1 MDSSEHRDYLHDL
14 SLRLVRLSGNERIRK
29 RIRGAGG
36 GDAFNVLDEVPQF
49 TLDHLL
55 AGKTLGLIPYPN
67 IEDVLKD
74 EKTKEFEDE
83 FHDLREQEGREFDSL
98 DKEEERELK
107 DRVREVLEL
116 PPIEEILPDH
126 SIDLPKTPTGE
137 EQPERKH
144 VDRQLQ
150 TDIPEESFG
159 STLSRIEK
167 RRLVFEREKGLMT
180 FYLAIGFLE
189 WTRQKPNSKDFYH
202 FNSPLLLL
210 PLHFDLSSTSAK
222 IAQMGGDIRLN
233 EDLFHA
239 LKEVTGEEPPELPD
253 SEEEW
258 EGETKGEGDEVDIDA
273 YLDLFQTFVTE
284 NGSPEWKLRR
294 RMVIGIFKSTGI
306 PPSELLPE
314 RFTDESIERMG
325 SWVLGEDA
333 VQERLSLRNVD
344 SEKNSELAPAFA
356 LPVDSSQHS
365 AVLDVAEGMN
375 LVIEGPPGTGKSQ
388 TIVNLIAGAI
398 NQNKKVLFLAQ
409 KTAALEVVRH
419 RLQKVGLGDKC
430 LAIHSEYSSK
440 AEVFEEVGKRI
451 SIKAADK
458 PIRKEFERLSK
469 RRDKCIA
476 KLNRYS
482 SLLAVKLGTTE
493 GASKDDDLFTA
504 YEAVNEHSM
513 LSHVPNHLKDNFSIP
528 AQVGKTLLKD
538 LRKACEPIESLA
550 AKLGLEIPEKL
561 NFFRRTRPFSPFEL
575 DEFDTIIHKGQSIL
589 KPFGAE
595 NSDTNLDSL
604 ATELETK
611 NAFLEKRG
619 RLDEIVH
626 QLEKDYKNHDDLS
639 SDDLTGLI
647 KTLWQANALTAFMW
661 PSFRRAKN
669 ETKALL
675 NNPEVSFSKLR
686 KMAENLKD
694 ILKEGEELKE
704 QLKQGGEEHSTTD
717 GLTAETK
724 QLIDLTERLN
734 EAAEILK
741 GENCLLEVP
750 ICPEDLKTKLDL
762 LLEYKSSLPDLTAF
776 NQALSEIDGTFHC
789 NEFIRSA
796 LSLEHPLADICT
808 KRFMRELC
816 RELCKE
822 KPDFLE
828 FRGDEIE
835 RLRKELSEMET
846 EMRSVYCRMLAASA
860 PDPKTVHSVN
870 ARRVGEKRG
879 LALLRHVGEKTKAR
893 VTVRELLHRSGMA
906 LNEYCPCFLMTPSSV
921 ADFLPPDHSFDLLI
935 IDEAS
940 QMLVE
945 ESAGSLLRSKQIVI
959 VGDRQQMPPTRYMVS
974 TLDIPEDEDKDES
987 ILERASLALPYKR
1000 RLLYHYRSEDENLIA
1015 FSNHEFYDDEL
1026 LTIPNLRED
1035 PTLGVHLIRAAGLY
1049 ESGKDGSSRD
1059 PNPLEAQR
1067 AVDLIL
1073 EHMEK
1078 FPKRSLGVA
1087 VLNLRQATRIEE
1099 LFEEKACGNSVVT
1112 EFLNHWQ
1119 ETPEYFF
1126 IKNLENVQGDERDV
1140 ILIATVFGKNSE
1152 GKVYQRFGPI
1162 SQPQGENR
1170 INVLITRAKKRV
1182 LVCTSLEPTDLT
1194 LEKEGPQV
1202 LSRYLSYAAAGKLPR
1217 SARKNSEDLAS
1228 AQEKWFC
1235 TRLRSDGYE
1244 VDPQVGISG
1253 WRVNLGIKS
1262 PNKPGEYLCGIE
1274 LDGPSYHLAPGA
1286 RDRDVGRPFILESK
1300 GWNIFRVWS
1309 IDFFH
1314 DPEAEYTR
1322 IVRLIEKAKSKESD
1336 SQSNSE
1342 PNHDK

>member
-1 MDSSEHRDYLHDL
+1 MNSAEHRNYLHDL

-29 RIRGAGG
+29 RIPGAGG

-49 TLDHLL
+49 TLDQLL
-55 AGKTLGLIPYPN
+55 AGKVLELTPYPN
-67 IEDVLKD
+67 IEEVLKD
-74 EKTKEFEDE
+74 EKTQEFEDAFNE
-83 FHDLREQEGREFDSL
+83 LREEEGREFESL
-98 DKEEERELK
+98 DEEEERELK
-107 DRVREVLEL
+107 DRARETLGL
-116 PPIEEILPDH
+116 PPVEEILPDH
-126 SIDLPKTPTGE
+126 SIDLPRTPKGE
-137 EQPERKH
+137 DPTERKH
-144 VDRQLQ
+144 LDRHLQ
-150 TDIPEESFG
+150 TDIPEDVFFK
-159 STLSRIEK
+159 TLSRIEK

-180 FYLAIGFLE
+180 FYLSIGFLE

-210 PLHFDLSSTSAK
+210 PLHFDVSSTSGK

-239 LKEVTGEEPPELPD
+239 LKEVTGENPPEIPE
-253 SEEEW
+253 SEEE
-258 EGETKGEGDEVDIDA
+258 EGDGMDLDS
-273 YLDLFQTFVTE
+273 YFDLFQAFATE
-284 NGSPEWKLRR
+284 NGRPEWKLRR
-294 RMVIGIFKSTGI
+294 RMVIGIVKSTGI

-314 RFTDESIERMG
+314 RFTDESIQRMG
-325 SWVLGEDA
+325 TWVLGEDA
-333 VQERLSLRNVD
+333 VQERLSLRDVD
-344 SEKNSELAPAFA
+344 SPENSQLAPAFA

-419 RLQKVGLGDKC
+419 RLQKIGLGDKC
-430 LAIHSEYSSK
+430 LAIHSEHSSK

-451 SIKAADK
+451 AIEARDK
-458 PIRKEFERLSK
+458 PIRKQFERLK
-469 RRDKCIA
+469 KNRDKCIA

-482 SLLAVKLGTTE
+482 TLLSIKLGAADGE
-493 GASKDDDLFTA
+493 SEDNDLFSA

-513 LSHVPNHLKDNFSIP
+513 LSHIPNHLKENFSIP
-528 AQVGKTLLKD
+528 AQTGKSMLAEM
-538 LRKACEPIESLA
+538 RKACEPIESLA
-550 AKLGLEIPEKL
+550 SKLGREIPQKL
-561 NFFRRTRPFSPFEL
+561 NFLRRSRPYSPFEL
-575 DEFDTIIHKGQSIL
+575 DEFDSLIHNGLEILEPFAPEKADSNLESI
-589 KPFGAE
+589 
-595 NSDTNLDSL
+595 T
-604 ATELETK
+604 TELAKK
-611 NAFLEKRG
+611 NASLEKRVE
-619 RLDEIVH
+619 LDEIEG
-626 QLEKDYKNHDDLS
+626 QLEKDYKNHEHLS
-639 SDDLTGLI
+639 SDDLTDLVS
-647 KTLWQANALTAFMW
+647 TLWRANFFTATVW

-669 ETKALL
+669 NAKALVR
-675 NNPEVSFSKLR
+675 NPDASFSKLR
-686 KMAENLKD
+686 QMAENLKE
-694 ILKEGEELKE
+694 IRMEEAQLQAQLKE
-704 QLKQGGEEHSTTD
+704 GGEEHSTTD
-717 GLTAETK
+717 GLTEETRH
-724 QLIDLTERLN
+724 LVDLTERLN
-734 EAAEILK
+734 KTAEILK
-741 GENCLLEVP
+741 VENCILDEP
-750 ICPEDLKTKLDL
+750 ISANDLRTKLDL
-762 LLEYKSSLPDLTAF
+762 LLEHKSSLPNLTAF
-776 NQALSEIDGTFHC
+776 NQALNELDGTFHC
-789 NEFIRSA
+789 NEFIRSG
-796 LSLEHPLADICT
+796 LSLGHPLADVFT
-808 KRFMRELC
+808 KRFLRELC

-822 KPDFLE
+822 EPDFLE

-846 EMRSVYCRMLAASA
+846 EMRSVYCRMLAAAA
-860 PDPKTVHSVN
+860 PDPKKVHSVN

-945 ESAGSLLRSKQIVI
+945 EAAGSLLRSKQIVI

-974 TLDIPEDEDKDES
+974 TLDVPEDEDKDES

-1035 PTLGVHLIRAAGLY
+1035 PTLGVHLIKAGGLY

-1059 PNPLEAQR
+1059 PNPVEAQR
-1067 AVDLIL
+1067 AVDLIF

-1078 FPKRSLGVA
+1078 FPERSLGVA

-1099 LFEEKACGNSVVT
+1099 LFEEQAAGNPLVT
-1112 EFLNHWQ
+1112 KFLNHWQ
-1119 ETPEYFF
+1119 GTPEYFF

-1182 LVCTSLEPTDLT
+1182 LLCTSLEPTDLS
-1194 LEKEGPQV
+1194 LEREGPQV
-1202 LSRYLSYAAAGKLPR
+1202 LSRYLSYAAAGKLPNATR
-1217 SARKNSEDLAS
+1217 QNSEDLAS
-1228 AQEKWFC
+1228 AEEKWFC
-1235 TRLRSDGYE
+1235 ERLRSDGYE

-1253 WRVNLGIKS
+1253 WRVNIGIKS
-1262 PNKPGEYLCGIE
+1262 PDNPDEYLCGIE

-1286 RDRDVGRPFILESK
+1286 RDRDVGRPFILKSK

-1314 DPEAEYTR
+1314 DPEAEYSR
-1322 IVRLIEKAKSKESD
+1322 IVRLIENAKRKES
-1336 SQSNSE
+1336 QSSH
-1342 PNHDK
+1342 P